1 MLTTLASY
9 RIINEDLARSLS
21 TAAAR
26 PQVARQTQYYL
37 ANIDSVKS
45 VDDFMADDQLFN
57 YAMKAYGL
65 EEMSY
70 AKAFM
75 RKVLESDLSDSN
87 SFANQLSDKRYLEF
101 AKAFNF
107 LPSGGVDAGQTT
119 AQDAASEDAMIGL
132 YSQQRIDKGAAA
144 AVEAGY
150 FKSRIGSI
158 TNVDELLADKRLF
171 GYALT
176 AYGINPDHASVSAIR
191 NVLTSDLSDPDSV
204 ANRYASDYEK
214 GGVYLK
220 LAAAFSFQT
229 DGSVAPGGSAQTSD
243 QLNQTMLAY
252 YESTG
257 TDASP
262 AAAAFKTE
270 YFNALMASVTNVDD
284 LVNNV
289 VLRDYVAT
297 AAGLDPVFT
306 SAGTLRGILVSDL
319 SDPDS
324 AANQSAALKA
334 VAEAFNFNT
343 DGSLDPGVSAQDAD
357 QKQALGALYL
367 EHYDDKAI
375 GREEIR
381 TKYYQSNIGN
391 VVHVDDLLRD
401 GWLYDYALLS
411 HGIDPAEVTKS
422 KVRKILLSDS
432 SSASSF
438 ANLLGDSRFAALA
451 KAFNFDADGY
461 AMGIRQ
467 AQTDSALDNTVSRY
481 TATLGELQIDK
492 KLGEAETEYYRKTVA
507 TITSADELLNDQRL
521 KAYLVKAYG
530 IKGDTS
536 NTTLRKVLTSDLFD
550 QDSFVN
556 QSGNEAYKDLAIDFN
571 FASDGK
577 VLRSDVG
584 AVQDRSALAATWQL
598 YLRQT
603 VEEDAGEQNAGVRLA
618 LYFERKA
625 EGIDSPYDILADEA
639 LLKVVQTTLSLPATM
654 SLLDLDRQAKLIEDR
669 LELEDLQDPR
679 KLAAFLIDFAA
690 KWDIENQSGTA
701 SASGIAIGQP
711 LAYGVNLDLLSSIQN
726 LKLGGI

>member
-1 MLTTLASY
+1 VLTTLASY
-9 RIINEDLARSLS
+9 RIINEDLTRSLS

-26 PQVARQTQYYL
+26 PQVARQTEYYL

-45 VDDFMADDQLFN
+45 VDEFMADDQLFN

-65 EEMSY
+65 EDMSY

-75 RKVLESDLSDSN
+75 RKVLESDLTDSN

-107 LPSGGVDAGQTT
+107 LPSGSVDVGQTT
-119 AQDAASEDAMIGL
+119 AQDSLSEDAMIGL
-132 YSQQRIDKGAAA
+132 YSQQRIEKGAAA

-171 GYALT
+171 DYALT

-204 ANRYASDYEK
+204 ANRFASDYEK

-306 SAGTLRGILVSDL
+306 SAETVRGILVSDL

-324 AANQSAALKA
+324 AANESAALKA

-391 VVHVDDLLRD
+391 VIHVDDLLRD
-401 GWLYDYALLS
+401 GWLYEYALLS

-438 ANLLGDSRFAALA
+438 ANLLGDSRFTALA

-536 NTTLRKVLTSDLFD
+536 NTTLRRVLTSDLFD

-571 FASDGK
+571 FGSDGK